1 VALVRNRAQFPYNQ
15 LGRLPAWSL
24 MQLFGLLNLNK
35 PTGITSRRLV
45 DLVQRLDRSVKVG
58 HSGTLDPLA
67 AGVVVLGVGHAT
79 RLVEYLQ
86 ELPKRYRGT
95 FLLGRS
101 STTEDIEGTITEL
114 PGALPPTYEQLES
127 AAERLSGGD
136 IEQRPP
142 AFSALKVAGRR
153 AYDLAREGKPP
164 DLPPRVVRVDLVTIV
179 RYDYPELCLDV
190 ECGGGTYIRSLG
202 RDLAELAG
210 SAAVMSALVRTAVG
224 PFTLD
229 TALDPDLLTR
239 YNLAEHLL
247 DAKGAVQGV
256 MEEITLDD
264 AARQRIA
271 HGLTVSAPNVTG
283 ERCAAVDESGRLVA
297 ILARR
302 PDGTF
307 RAAKNFAHA
316 E

>member
-1 VALVRNRAQFPYNQ
+1 
-15 LGRLPAWSL
+15 

-58 HSGTLDPLA
+58 HAGTLDPLA
-67 AGVVVLGVGHAT
+67 SGVVVLGVGHAT

-114 PGALPPTYEQLES
+114 PNSVPPTFEQLQS

-142 AFSALKVAGRR
+142 AFSALKVAGCR
-153 AYDLAREGKPP
+153 AYELARAGQPP
-164 DLPPRVVRVDLVTIV
+164 DLPPRVVRVDRVTIV
-179 RYDYPELCLDV
+179 SYVYPELCLDV

-210 SAAVMSALVRTAVG
+210 SAAVMSGLVRTAVG

-229 TALDPDLLTR
+229 TALDPDVLTR

-271 HGLTVSAPNVTG
+271 HGLTVSAPNVSG
-283 ERCAAVDESGRLVA
+283 DRCAAMDESGRLVA
-297 ILARR
+297 ILVRR
-302 PDGTF
+302 PEGSF

>member
-1 VALVRNRAQFPYNQ
+1 
-15 LGRLPAWSL
+15 

-35 PTGITSRRLV
+35 PTGITSRGLV
-45 DLVQRLDRSVKVG
+45 DQVQRLDRSVKVG

-67 AGVVVLGVGHAT
+67 SGVVVLGVGHAT

-86 ELPKRYRGT
+86 EMPKRYRGT

-114 PGALPPTYEQLES
+114 PDAPTPTLEQLEH
-127 AAERLSGGD
+127 AAGRLSGE

-142 AFSALKVAGRR
+142 AFSALKVGGRR
-153 AYDLAREGKPP
+153 AYDLARAGQPP
-164 DLPPRVVRVDLVTIV
+164 DLPPRVVRVDRLSIV
-179 RYDYPELCLDV
+179 RYEYPELCVDV

-224 PFTLD
+224 SFTLEKS
-229 TALDPDLLTR
+229 LDPAVLTR

-247 DAKGAVQGV
+247 DAKGAIEPLMDQVV
-256 MEEITLDD
+256 LSVAEL
-264 AARQRIA
+264 QRIA
-271 HGLTVSAPNVTG
+271 HGLTVTAPSISG
-283 ERCAAVDESGRLVA
+283 ERCAALDDTGRLVA
-297 ILARR
+297 ILGRR
-302 PDGTF
+302 PDGSF
-307 RAAKNFAHA
+307 GAVKNFAHA

>member
-1 VALVRNRAQFPYNQ
+1 
-15 LGRLPAWSL
+15 

-45 DLVQRLDRSVKVG
+45 DLIQRLDRSVKVG

-67 AGVVVLGVGHAT
+67 SGVVVLGVGHAT

-101 STTEDIEGTITEL
+101 STTEDVEGTITEL
-114 PGALPPTYEQLES
+114 PDAVPPTYEQLQS
-127 AAERLSGGD
+127 AAERLSGD

-142 AFSALKVAGRR
+142 AFSALKVGGRR
-153 AYDLAREGKPP
+153 AYDLARAGQPP
-164 DLPPRVVRVDLVTIV
+164 DLPPRIVRVDRVTIV
-179 RYDYPELCLDV
+179 SYVYPELCVEV

-210 SAAVMSALVRTAVG
+210 SAAVMSELVRTAVG

-229 TALDPDLLTR
+229 AAVAPEVLTR

-247 DAKGAVQGV
+247 DAKGAVRGV

-271 HGLTVSAPNVTG
+271 HGLTVAAPNVTG
-283 ERCAAVDESGRLVA
+283 ERCAAVDDSGRLVA